1 MFVDASALLAILL
14 KEPDAQRMSEAIER
28 SGRCYT
34 SPLAIYETVLGLM
47 REFSLTRMHAEE
59 RLHTALE
66 DAAIETIPITAEI
79 GHLALDAFDK
89 YGKGR
94 GHRAQLNMGDC
105 FAYACA
111 KAHGLRLLY
120 KGDDFSRTD
129 LVWTADR

>member
-1 MFVDASALLAILL
+1 MFVDASALLAVLLQEAEEARILDML
-14 KEPDAQRMSEAIER
+14 QGASRA
-28 SGRCYT
+28 YT
-34 SPLAIYETVLGLM
+34 SPIALFETVSGLM
-47 REFSLTRMHAEE
+47 SKKGLTRPIAKG
-59 RLHTALE
+59 RVDSLLAVTG
-66 DAAIETIPITAEI
+66 IETLPITPEI

-94 GHRAQLNMGDC
+94 GHPAQLNMGDC

-129 LVWTADR
+129 IA